1 MELDKYRQA
10 MSFLTNPKYIN
21 RDTVLVPFE
30 GLSKEPGYSSITSR
44 EGLKE
49 GTDPKKTKMILDMLR
64 RGADVDTISTITGAT
79 VEEINNIAKT
89 AKPISTEKP
98 VNPEEG
104 ISKNKT
110 YSEIDILS
118 NIEAKF
124 PGGNT
129 RDDIVYNPMPNPV
142 PRMDEYMPEFEGL
155 EDPRYRQ
162 SELADGGIVEREG
175 FANGKKL
182 KPYGMTSYEM
192 DQARIDNL
200 NFEIE
205 KRNKLGVKTIA
216 PQLEKSTGYERSN
229 INKLIQKGRVTRPL
243 SKEELVTQYIN
254 KAIAEN
260 KTIGEMTKKAIGD
273 YISAD
278 LPKGSKGRLENHT
291 TAKII
296 KKQFPELFKTL
307 YTKNSGALDQLA
319 RNTDLLDIPINDFI
333 KDPTKIRR
341 ERSGSTIRK
350 GQNTARLRILQGK
363 LKLGP
368 RDFAVSEAQDDFI
381 VNINNAIKKDNNL
394 VLKNPKLM
402 ELVSTTFDNTPGS
415 PTYGQIIS
423 KARNEEKIKADIKK
437 GFFSNEHLTPK
448 ALEKMN
454 TEFPTNKLLIP
465 RSTNS
470 NLIKSSQNYLKNNR
484 NDKNAIQALEGLTN
498 KFNININ
505 TESGKI
511 GPKQGATVEGN
522 KLLSYENQLKTM
534 GFNSPDVNFNIVKD
548 ITKEELQKTKSSMKE
563 QVNRFKELLNPQEQN
578 LVEKFGKQLNS
589 GVPIDEIIN
598 SLPVREAQIVK
609 NMGSKIASLSKLGL
623 KGLQELTIGTG
634 LPGIALTLGLQI
646 PLTVYE
652 ASQGKSGSEMLNSA
666 TFGLLGKSENDI
678 LIEMGGEDA
687 VKGLELEEK
696 LNKLN
701 DLKEQFKTADEEIRF
716 TSPDDIATFNED
728 KIKEQILKRKN
739 NIIKEYSDIANSIQ
753 ENDLQYQKK
762 LDEIRAAKLDR
773 EQARL
778 DIGQM
783 EAYNKPI
790 DEIGISES
798 GVFEEEINKANAEQ
812 NAKEKTKPVNKKP
825 YPNVMQGT
833 VGEPVDNI
841 IDRNFAYAVGGRVG
855 FKKGSKDKDSPVIP
869 ISPLTDLPQNESRR
883 DFLKGIGAVGLG
895 AVALGSGLLKLGKSL
910 KTKEALSLLGKEAV
924 GQPEWFAPLVDKII
938 LKGIRLEKDGKKLDS
953 YVLQE
958 GDKTLTL
965 NKKPYGTIEVDVQG
979 GGAYDDTFTLRY
991 NNSIGKN
998 MYGEPT
1004 EFKDFKIIESRPKY
1018 QVSGMDESGF
1028 DYNLEPMEE
1037 YFSGKNLLKL
1047 EKNATGILSD
1057 VEGLEKI
1064 ATGKIKDP
1072 KLAKTREQVRKKL
1085 IKIPEK
1091 DRIIENYDY
1100 EYDIDIPHEYND

>member
-1 MELDKYRQA
+1 MIVYGDPETWGMTVDQFLDSRRLERE
-10 MSFLTNPKYIN
+10 SFADGTNPKI
-21 RDTVLVPFE
+21 
-30 GLSKEPGYSSITSR
+30 
-44 EGLKE
+44 
-49 GTDPKKTKMILDMLR
+49 KMILDMLR
-64 RGADVDTISTITGAT
+64 RGMDVDTISTITGAT
-79 VEEINNIAKT
+79 IEEINAVAKK

-98 VNPEEG
+98 VGPEEG

-341 ERSGSTIRK
+341 ERSESTIRK

-368 RDFAVSEAQDDFI
+368 RDFAVSEAQDDFV

-423 KARNEEKIKADIKK
+423 KVRDEEKIKADIKK

-448 ALEKMN
+448 VLEKMN

-470 NLIKSSQNYLKNNR
+470 NLIKLSQSYLKNNR

-883 DFLKGIGAVGLG
+883 DFLKGIGAAGLG

-965 NKKPYGTIEVDVQG
+965 NKNPYGTIEVDVQG

-1004 EFKDFKIIESRPKY
+1004 EFTDFKIIESRPKY

-1028 DYNLEPMEE
+1028 DYDLEPMEE
-1037 YFSGKNLLKL
+1037 YFSGKDLLKL

-1072 KLAKTREQVRKKL
+1072 KLAKTRAQVRDKLSKK
-1085 IKIPEK
+1085 PAE

>member
-1 MELDKYRQA
+1 MIVYGDPETWGMKVDQFLDSRRLERE
-10 MSFLTNPKYIN
+10 SFADGTNPKI
-21 RDTVLVPFE
+21 
-30 GLSKEPGYSSITSR
+30 
-44 EGLKE
+44 
-49 GTDPKKTKMILDMLR
+49 KMILDMLR
-64 RGADVDTISTITGAT
+64 RGMDVDTISTITGAT
-79 VEEINNIAKT
+79 IEEINSVAKK

-98 VNPEEG
+98 VGPEEG

-155 EDPRYRQ
+155 EDPRNRQ
-162 SELADGGIVEREG
+162 LELADGGIVEREG

-341 ERSGSTIRK
+341 ERSESTIRK

-368 RDFAVSEAQDDFI
+368 RDFAVSEAQDDFV

-423 KARNEEKIKADIKK
+423 KVRDEEKIKADIKK

-448 ALEKMN
+448 VLEKMN

-470 NLIKSSQNYLKNNR
+470 NLIKLSQSYLKNNP

-511 GPKQGATVEGN
+511 GPKQGATIEGN

-701 DLKEQFKTADEEIRF
+701 DLKEQFKTVDEEIRF

-883 DFLKGIGAVGLG
+883 DFLKGIGAAGLG

-910 KTKEALSLLGKEAV
+910 KTKEALSLLKKEAV

-965 NKKPYGTIEVDVQG
+965 NKNPYGTIEVDVQG

-1004 EFKDFKIIESRPKY
+1004 EFTDFKIIESRPKY

-1028 DYNLEPMEE
+1028 DYDLEPMEE
-1037 YFSGKNLLKL
+1037 YFSGKDLLKL
-1047 EKNATGILSD
+1047 QKNATGILSD

-1072 KLAKTREQVRKKL
+1072 KLAKTRAQVRDKLSKK
-1085 IKIPEK
+1085 PAD

-1100 EYDIDIPHEYND
+1100 QYDIDIPHEYND

>member
-1 MELDKYRQA
+1 MIVYGDPETWGMTVDQFLDFRRLERE
-10 MSFLTNPKYIN
+10 SFADGTNPKI
-21 RDTVLVPFE
+21 
-30 GLSKEPGYSSITSR
+30 
-44 EGLKE
+44 
-49 GTDPKKTKMILDMLR
+49 KMILDMLR
-64 RGADVDTISTITGAT
+64 RGMDVDTISTITGAT
-79 VEEINNIAKT
+79 IEEINAVAKK

-98 VNPEEG
+98 VGPEEG

-341 ERSGSTIRK
+341 ERSESTIRK

-368 RDFAVSEAQDDFI
+368 RDFAVSEAQDDFV

-423 KARNEEKIKADIKK
+423 KVRDKEKIKADIKK

-448 ALEKMN
+448 VLEKMN

-470 NLIKSSQNYLKNNR
+470 NLIKLSQSYLKNNQ

-548 ITKEELQKTKSSMKE
+548 INKEELQKTKSSMKE

-716 TSPDDIATFNED
+716 TFPDDIATFNED

-753 ENDLQYQKK
+753 ENDSQYQKK

-825 YPNVMQGT
+825 YPSVMQGT

-883 DFLKGIGAVGLG
+883 DFLKGLGAVGLG
-895 AVALGSGLLKLGKSL
+895 AVALGTGAFKLAKSL

-965 NKKPYGTIEVDVQG
+965 NKNPYGTIEVDVQG

-1004 EFKDFKIIESRPKY
+1004 EFRDFKIIESRPKY

-1028 DYNLEPMEE
+1028 DYDLEPMEE
-1037 YFSGKNLLKL
+1037 YFSGKDLLKL
-1047 EKNATGILSD
+1047 QKNATGILSD

-1072 KLAKTREQVRKKL
+1072 KLAKTRAQVRDKLSKK
-1085 IKIPEK
+1085 PAD

-1100 EYDIDIPHEYND
+1100 EYDIEIPHEYND

>member
-1 MELDKYRQA
+1 
-10 MSFLTNPKYIN
+10 
-21 RDTVLVPFE
+21 
-30 GLSKEPGYSSITSR
+30 
-44 EGLKE
+44 
-49 GTDPKKTKMILDMLR
+49 
-64 RGADVDTISTITGAT
+64 
-79 VEEINNIAKT
+79 
-89 AKPISTEKP
+89 
-98 VNPEEG
+98 
-104 ISKNKT
+104 
-110 YSEIDILS
+110 
-118 NIEAKF
+118 
-124 PGGNT
+124 
-129 RDDIVYNPMPNPV
+129 
-142 PRMDEYMPEFEGL
+142 
-155 EDPRYRQ
+155 
-162 SELADGGIVEREG
+162 
-175 FANGKKL
+175 
-182 KPYGMTSYEM
+182 
-192 DQARIDNL
+192 
-200 NFEIE
+200 
-205 KRNKLGVKTIA
+205 
-216 PQLEKSTGYERSN
+216 
-229 INKLIQKGRVTRPL
+229 
-243 SKEELVTQYIN
+243 
-254 KAIAEN
+254 
-260 KTIGEMTKKAIGD
+260 
-273 YISAD
+273 
-278 LPKGSKGRLENHT
+278 
-291 TAKII
+291 
-296 KKQFPELFKTL
+296 
-307 YTKNSGALDQLA
+307 LDQLA

-895 AVALGSGLLKLGKSL
+895 AVALGTGAFKLAKSL

>member
-1 MELDKYRQA
+1 MIVYGDPETWGMTVDQFLDFRRLERE
-10 MSFLTNPKYIN
+10 SFANGTNPKI
-21 RDTVLVPFE
+21 
-30 GLSKEPGYSSITSR
+30 
-44 EGLKE
+44 
-49 GTDPKKTKMILDMLR
+49 KMILDMLR
-64 RGADVDTISTITGAT
+64 RGMDVDTISTITGAT
-79 VEEINNIAKT
+79 IEEINSVAKK

-98 VNPEEG
+98 VGPEEG

-895 AVALGSGLLKLGKSL
+895 AVALGSGLLNLGKSL

-965 NKKPYGTIEVDVQG
+965 NKNPYGTIEVDVQG

-1004 EFKDFKIIESRPKY
+1004 EFTDFKIIESRPKY

-1028 DYNLEPMEE
+1028 DYDLEPMEE

-1072 KLAKTREQVRKKL
+1072 KLAKTRAQVREKL
-1085 IKIPEK
+1085 IKKPAK

-1100 EYDIDIPHEYND
+1100 EYDIEIPHEYND

>member
-1 MELDKYRQA
+1 MIVYGDPETWGMKVDQFLDSRRLERE
-10 MSFLTNPKYIN
+10 SFADGTNPKI
-21 RDTVLVPFE
+21 
-30 GLSKEPGYSSITSR
+30 
-44 EGLKE
+44 
-49 GTDPKKTKMILDMLR
+49 KMILDMLR
-64 RGADVDTISTITGAT
+64 RGMDVDTISTITGAT
-79 VEEINNIAKT
+79 IEEINSVAKK

-98 VNPEEG
+98 VGPEEG

-296 KKQFPELFKTL
+296 KKQFPGLFKTL

-883 DFLKGIGAVGLG
+883 DFLKGIGAAGLG

-910 KTKEALSLLGKEAV
+910 KTKEALSLLKKEAV

-965 NKKPYGTIEVDVQG
+965 NKNPYGTIEVDVQG

-1004 EFKDFKIIESRPKY
+1004 EFTDFKIIESRPKY

-1028 DYNLEPMEE
+1028 DYDLEPMEE
-1037 YFSGKNLLKL
+1037 YFSGKDLLKL
-1047 EKNATGILSD
+1047 QKNATGILSD

-1072 KLAKTREQVRKKL
+1072 KLAKTRAQVRDKLSKK
-1085 IKIPEK
+1085 PAE

-1100 EYDIDIPHEYND
+1100 EYDIEIPHEYND

>member
-1 MELDKYRQA
+1 MIVYGDPETWGMTVDQFLDFRRLERE
-10 MSFLTNPKYIN
+10 SFADGTNPKI
-21 RDTVLVPFE
+21 
-30 GLSKEPGYSSITSR
+30 
-44 EGLKE
+44 
-49 GTDPKKTKMILDMLR
+49 KMILDMLR
-64 RGADVDTISTITGAT
+64 RGMDVDTISTITGAT
-79 VEEINNIAKT
+79 IEEINAVAKK

-98 VNPEEG
+98 VGPEEG

-341 ERSGSTIRK
+341 ERSESTIRK

-368 RDFAVSEAQDDFI
+368 RDFAVSEAQDDFV

-423 KARNEEKIKADIKK
+423 KVRDKEKIKADIKK

-448 ALEKMN
+448 VLEKMN

-470 NLIKSSQNYLKNNR
+470 NLIKLSQSYLKNNQ

-548 ITKEELQKTKSSMKE
+548 INKEELQKTKSSMKE

-716 TSPDDIATFNED
+716 TFPDDIATFNED

-753 ENDLQYQKK
+753 ENDSQYQKK

-883 DFLKGIGAVGLG
+883 DFLKGLGAVGLG
-895 AVALGSGLLKLGKSL
+895 AVALGTGAFKLAKSL

-965 NKKPYGTIEVDVQG
+965 NKNPYGTIEVDVQG

-1004 EFKDFKIIESRPKY
+1004 EFRDFKIIESRPKY

-1028 DYNLEPMEE
+1028 DYDLEPMEE
-1037 YFSGKNLLKL
+1037 YFSGKDLLKL
-1047 EKNATGILSD
+1047 QKNATGILSD

-1072 KLAKTREQVRKKL
+1072 KLAKTRAQVRDKLSKK
-1085 IKIPEK
+1085 PAD

-1100 EYDIDIPHEYND
+1100 EYDIEIPHEYND

>member
-1 MELDKYRQA
+1 MIVYGDPETWGMKVDQFLDSRRLERE
-10 MSFLTNPKYIN
+10 SFADGTNPKI
-21 RDTVLVPFE
+21 
-30 GLSKEPGYSSITSR
+30 
-44 EGLKE
+44 
-49 GTDPKKTKMILDMLR
+49 KMILDMLR
-64 RGADVDTISTITGAT
+64 RGMDVDTISTITGAT
-79 VEEINNIAKT
+79 IEEINAVAKK

-98 VNPEEG
+98 VGPEEG

-142 PRMDEYMPEFEGL
+142 PRMDEYMPEFQGL

-216 PQLEKSTGYERSN
+216 PQLEKSTGYERAN

-341 ERSGSTIRK
+341 ERSESTIRK

-368 RDFAVSEAQDDFI
+368 RDFAVSEAQDDFV

-423 KARNEEKIKADIKK
+423 KVRDEEKIKADIKK

-883 DFLKGIGAVGLG
+883 DFLKGIGAAGLG

-910 KTKEALSLLGKEAV
+910 KTKEALSLLKKEAV

-965 NKKPYGTIEVDVQG
+965 NKNPYGTIEVDVQG

-1004 EFKDFKIIESRPKY
+1004 EFTDFKIIESRPKY

-1028 DYNLEPMEE
+1028 DYDLEPMEE
-1037 YFSGKNLLKL
+1037 YFSGKDLLKL
-1047 EKNATGILSD
+1047 QKNATGILSD

-1072 KLAKTREQVRKKL
+1072 KLAKTRAQVRDKLSKK
-1085 IKIPEK
+1085 PAD

>member
-1 MELDKYRQA
+1 MIVYGDPETWGMKVDQFLDSRRLERE
-10 MSFLTNPKYIN
+10 SFADGTNPKI
-21 RDTVLVPFE
+21 
-30 GLSKEPGYSSITSR
+30 
-44 EGLKE
+44 
-49 GTDPKKTKMILDMLR
+49 KMILDMLR
-64 RGADVDTISTITGAT
+64 RGMDVDTISTITGAT
-79 VEEINNIAKT
+79 IEEINSVAKK

-98 VNPEEG
+98 VGPEEG

-243 SKEELVTQYIN
+243 SKEKLVTQYIN

-296 KKQFPELFKTL
+296 KKQFPGLFKTL

-883 DFLKGIGAVGLG
+883 DFLKGIGAAGLG

-910 KTKEALSLLGKEAV
+910 KTKEALSLLKKEAV

-965 NKKPYGTIEVDVQG
+965 NKNPYGTIEVDVQG

-1004 EFKDFKIIESRPKY
+1004 EFTDFKIIESRPKY

-1028 DYNLEPMEE
+1028 DYDLEPMEE
-1037 YFSGKNLLKL
+1037 YFSGKDLLKL
-1047 EKNATGILSD
+1047 QKNATGILSD

-1072 KLAKTREQVRKKL
+1072 KLAKTRAQVRDKLSKK
-1085 IKIPEK
+1085 PAE

-1100 EYDIDIPHEYND
+1100 EYDIEIPHEYND

>member
-1 MELDKYRQA
+1 MIVYGDPETWGMKVDQFLDSRRLERE
-10 MSFLTNPKYIN
+10 SFADGTNPKI
-21 RDTVLVPFE
+21 
-30 GLSKEPGYSSITSR
+30 
-44 EGLKE
+44 
-49 GTDPKKTKMILDMLR
+49 KMILDMLR
-64 RGADVDTISTITGAT
+64 RGMDVDTISTITGAT
-79 VEEINNIAKT
+79 IEEINSVAKK

-98 VNPEEG
+98 VGPEEG

-243 SKEELVTQYIN
+243 SKEKLVTQYIN

-296 KKQFPELFKTL
+296 KKQFPGLFKTL

-883 DFLKGIGAVGLG
+883 DFLKGIGAAGLG

-910 KTKEALSLLGKEAV
+910 KTKEALSLLKKEAV

-965 NKKPYGTIEVDVQG
+965 NKNPYGTIEVDVQG

-1004 EFKDFKIIESRPKY
+1004 EFTDFKIIESRPKY

-1028 DYNLEPMEE
+1028 DYDLEPMEE
-1037 YFSGKNLLKL
+1037 YFSGKDLLKL
-1047 EKNATGILSD
+1047 QKKCYWNFKRCRRFRKNSNW
-1057 VEGLEKI
+1057 K
-1064 ATGKIKDP
+1064 
-1072 KLAKTREQVRKKL
+1072 
-1085 IKIPEK
+1085 
-1091 DRIIENYDY
+1091 N
-1100 EYDIDIPHEYND
+1100 

>member
-1 MELDKYRQA
+1 MIVYGDPETWGMKVDQFLDSRRLERE
-10 MSFLTNPKYIN
+10 SFADGTNPKI
-21 RDTVLVPFE
+21 
-30 GLSKEPGYSSITSR
+30 
-44 EGLKE
+44 
-49 GTDPKKTKMILDMLR
+49 KMILDMLR
-64 RGADVDTISTITGAT
+64 RGMDVDTISTITGAT
-79 VEEINNIAKT
+79 IEEINAVAKK

-98 VNPEEG
+98 VSPEEG

-155 EDPRYRQ
+155 EDPRNRQ
-162 SELADGGIVEREG
+162 LELADGGIVEREG

-341 ERSGSTIRK
+341 ERSESTIRK

-368 RDFAVSEAQDDFI
+368 RDFAVSEAQDDFV

-423 KARNEEKIKADIKK
+423 KVRDEEKIKADIKK

-448 ALEKMN
+448 VLEKMN

-470 NLIKSSQNYLKNNR
+470 NLIKLSQSYLKNNP

-511 GPKQGATVEGN
+511 GPKQGATIEGN

-701 DLKEQFKTADEEIRF
+701 DLKEQFKTVDEEIRF

-883 DFLKGIGAVGLG
+883 DFLKGIGAAGLG

-910 KTKEALSLLGKEAV
+910 KTKEALSLLKKEAV

-965 NKKPYGTIEVDVQG
+965 NKNPYGTIEVDVQG

-1004 EFKDFKIIESRPKY
+1004 EFTDFKIIESRPKY

-1028 DYNLEPMEE
+1028 DYDLEPMEE
-1037 YFSGKNLLKL
+1037 YFSGKDLLKL
-1047 EKNATGILSD
+1047 QKNATGILSD

-1072 KLAKTREQVRKKL
+1072 KLAKTRAQVRDKLSKK
-1085 IKIPEK
+1085 PAD

-1100 EYDIDIPHEYND
+1100 QYDIDIPHEYND

>member
-1 MELDKYRQA
+1 MIVYGDPETWGMTVDQFLDFRRLERE
-10 MSFLTNPKYIN
+10 SFANGTNPKI
-21 RDTVLVPFE
+21 
-30 GLSKEPGYSSITSR
+30 
-44 EGLKE
+44 
-49 GTDPKKTKMILDMLR
+49 KMILDMLR
-64 RGADVDTISTITGAT
+64 RGMDVDTISTITGAT
-79 VEEINNIAKT
+79 IEEINSVAKK

-98 VNPEEG
+98 VGPEEG

>member
-1 MELDKYRQA
+1 MIVYGDPETWGMTVDQFLDSRRLERE
-10 MSFLTNPKYIN
+10 SFADGTNPKI
-21 RDTVLVPFE
+21 
-30 GLSKEPGYSSITSR
+30 
-44 EGLKE
+44 
-49 GTDPKKTKMILDMLR
+49 KMILDMLR
-64 RGADVDTISTITGAT
+64 RGMDVDTISTITGAT
-79 VEEINNIAKT
+79 IEEINSVAKK

-98 VNPEEG
+98 VGPEEG

-895 AVALGSGLLKLGKSL
+895 AVALGTGAFKLAKSL

>member
-1 MELDKYRQA
+1 MIVYGDPETWGMTVDQFLDFRRLERE
-10 MSFLTNPKYIN
+10 SFANGTNPKI
-21 RDTVLVPFE
+21 
-30 GLSKEPGYSSITSR
+30 
-44 EGLKE
+44 
-49 GTDPKKTKMILDMLR
+49 KMILDMLR
-64 RGADVDTISTITGAT
+64 RGMDVDTISTITGAT
-79 VEEINNIAKT
+79 IEEINSVAKK

-98 VNPEEG
+98 VGPEEG

-155 EDPRYRQ
+155 EDPRNRQ
-162 SELADGGIVEREG
+162 LELAGGGIVEREG

-341 ERSGSTIRK
+341 ERSESTIRK

-368 RDFAVSEAQDDFI
+368 RDFAVSEAQDYFV

-423 KARNEEKIKADIKK
+423 KVRDEEKIKADIKK

-448 ALEKMN
+448 VLEKMN

-470 NLIKSSQNYLKNNR
+470 NLIKLSQSYLKNNPK
-484 NDKNAIQALEGLTN
+484 DENAIQALEGLTN

-548 ITKEELQKTKSSMKE
+548 ITKEELQKTKNSMKE

-701 DLKEQFKTADEEIRF
+701 DLKEQFKTVDEEIRF

-883 DFLKGIGAVGLG
+883 DFLKGLGAVGLG
-895 AVALGSGLLKLGKSL
+895 AVALGSGLLKLRKSL

-965 NKKPYGTIEVDVQG
+965 NKNPYGTIEVDVQG

-1004 EFKDFKIIESRPKY
+1004 EFRDFKIIESRPKY

-1047 EKNATGILSD
+1047 EKNSTGILSD

-1100 EYDIDIPHEYND
+1100 EYDIEIPHEYND

>member
-1 MELDKYRQA
+1 MIVYGDPETWGMKVDQFLDSRRLERE
-10 MSFLTNPKYIN
+10 SFADGTNPKI
-21 RDTVLVPFE
+21 
-30 GLSKEPGYSSITSR
+30 
-44 EGLKE
+44 
-49 GTDPKKTKMILDMLR
+49 KMILDMLR
-64 RGADVDTISTITGAT
+64 RGMDVDTISTITGAT
-79 VEEINNIAKT
+79 IEEINAVAKK

-98 VNPEEG
+98 VSPEEG

-155 EDPRYRQ
+155 EDPRNRQ
-162 SELADGGIVEREG
+162 LELADGGIVEREG

>member
-1 MELDKYRQA
+1 MIVYGDPETWGMKVDQFLDSRRLERE
-10 MSFLTNPKYIN
+10 SFADGTNPKI
-21 RDTVLVPFE
+21 
-30 GLSKEPGYSSITSR
+30 
-44 EGLKE
+44 
-49 GTDPKKTKMILDMLR
+49 KMILDMLR
-64 RGADVDTISTITGAT
+64 RGMDVDTISTITGAT
-79 VEEINNIAKT
+79 IEEINAVAKK

-98 VNPEEG
+98 VSPEEG

-155 EDPRYRQ
+155 EDPRNRQ
-162 SELADGGIVEREG
+162 LELADGGIVEREG

-296 KKQFPELFKTL
+296 KKQFPGLFKTL

-883 DFLKGIGAVGLG
+883 DFLKGIGAAGLG

-910 KTKEALSLLGKEAV
+910 KTKEALSLLKKEAV

-965 NKKPYGTIEVDVQG
+965 NKNPYGTIEVDVQG

-1004 EFKDFKIIESRPKY
+1004 EFTDFKIIESRPKY

-1028 DYNLEPMEE
+1028 DYDLEPMEE
-1037 YFSGKNLLKL
+1037 YFSGKDLLKL
-1047 EKNATGILSD
+1047 QKNATGILSD

-1072 KLAKTREQVRKKL
+1072 KLAKTRAQVRDKLSKK
-1085 IKIPEK
+1085 PAE

-1100 EYDIDIPHEYND
+1100 EYDIEIPHEYND

>member
-79 VEEINNIAKT
+79 VEEINNIAMK

-701 DLKEQFKTADEEIRF
+701 DLKEQFKTVDEEIRF

-753 ENDLQYQKK
+753 ENDSQYQKK

-895 AVALGSGLLKLGKSL
+895 AVALGSGLLKLGKSVVAPS
-910 KTKEALSLLGKEAV
+910 KITSMVQNTTAPSWMEALVTKIIKEGTDIPIPKQPGSAAEKISIKELEFKNPETGQMEKVQLKIDETNDTVTVDYFGNNTVANQGVSLQL
-924 GQPEWFAPLVDKII
+924 APQEKIVDKGNYLTSERVKDKYYFRALEAEPRVNNWDGDIEFDSENYVHKII
-938 LKGIRLEKDGKKLDS
+938 DLRSDISGLKSYVTGGKGI
-953 YVLQE
+953 
-958 GDKTLTL
+958 DKTVAKQ
-965 NKKPYGTIEVDVQG
+965 KKMVTEDIEKNPLD
-979 GGAYDDTFTLRY
+979 YIDDTY
-991 NNSIGKN
+991 
-998 MYGEPT
+998 
-1004 EFKDFKIIESRPKY
+1004 
-1018 QVSGMDESGF
+1018 
-1028 DYNLEPMEE
+1028 
-1037 YFSGKNLLKL
+1037 
-1047 EKNATGILSD
+1047 
-1057 VEGLEKI
+1057 
-1064 ATGKIKDP
+1064 DP
-1072 KLAKTREQVRKKL
+1072 DGYLQ
-1085 IKIPEK
+1085 
-1091 DRIIENYDY
+1091 
-1100 EYDIDIPHEYND
+1100 

>member
-1 MELDKYRQA
+1 
-10 MSFLTNPKYIN
+10 
-21 RDTVLVPFE
+21 
-30 GLSKEPGYSSITSR
+30 
-44 EGLKE
+44 
-49 GTDPKKTKMILDMLR
+49 
-64 RGADVDTISTITGAT
+64 
-79 VEEINNIAKT
+79 
-89 AKPISTEKP
+89 
-98 VNPEEG
+98 
-104 ISKNKT
+104 
-110 YSEIDILS
+110 
-118 NIEAKF
+118 
-124 PGGNT
+124 
-129 RDDIVYNPMPNPV
+129 
-142 PRMDEYMPEFEGL
+142 
-155 EDPRYRQ
+155 
-162 SELADGGIVEREG
+162 VEREG

-341 ERSGSTIRK
+341 ERSESTIRK

-368 RDFAVSEAQDDFI
+368 RDFAVSEAQDDFV

-423 KARNEEKIKADIKK
+423 KVRDEEKIKADIKK

-448 ALEKMN
+448 VLEKMN

-470 NLIKSSQNYLKNNR
+470 NLIKLSQSYLKNNQ

-883 DFLKGIGAVGLG
+883 DFLKGIGAAGLG

-910 KTKEALSLLGKEAV
+910 KTKEALSLLKKEAV

-965 NKKPYGTIEVDVQG
+965 NKNPYGTIEVDVQG

-1004 EFKDFKIIESRPKY
+1004 EFTDFKIIESRPKY

-1028 DYNLEPMEE
+1028 DYDLEPMEE
-1037 YFSGKNLLKL
+1037 YFSGKDLLKL

-1072 KLAKTREQVRKKL
+1072 KLAKTRAQVRDKLSKK
-1085 IKIPEK
+1085 PAD

>member
-1 MELDKYRQA
+1 MIVYGDPETWGMKVDQFLDSRRLERE
-10 MSFLTNPKYIN
+10 SFADGTNPKI
-21 RDTVLVPFE
+21 
-30 GLSKEPGYSSITSR
+30 
-44 EGLKE
+44 
-49 GTDPKKTKMILDMLR
+49 KMILDMLR
-64 RGADVDTISTITGAT
+64 RGMDVDTISTITGAT
-79 VEEINNIAKT
+79 IEEINAVAKK

-98 VNPEEG
+98 VSPEEG

-155 EDPRYRQ
+155 EDPRNRQ
-162 SELADGGIVEREG
+162 LELADGGIVEREG

-341 ERSGSTIRK
+341 ERSESTIRK

-368 RDFAVSEAQDDFI
+368 RDFAVSEAQDDFV

-423 KARNEEKIKADIKK
+423 KVRDEEKIKADIKK

-448 ALEKMN
+448 VLEKMN

-470 NLIKSSQNYLKNNR
+470 NLIKLSQSYLKNNP

-511 GPKQGATVEGN
+511 GPKQGATIEGN

-701 DLKEQFKTADEEIRF
+701 DLKEQFKTVDEEIRF

-883 DFLKGIGAVGLG
+883 DFLKGIGAAGLG

-910 KTKEALSLLGKEAV
+910 KTKEALSLLKKEAV

-965 NKKPYGTIEVDVQG
+965 NKNPYGTIEVDVQG

-1004 EFKDFKIIESRPKY
+1004 EFTDFKIIESRPKY

-1028 DYNLEPMEE
+1028 DYDLEPMEE
-1037 YFSGKNLLKL
+1037 YFSGKDLLKL
-1047 EKNATGILSD
+1047 QKNATGILSD

-1072 KLAKTREQVRKKL
+1072 KLAKTREQVRNKL
-1085 IKIPEK
+1085 IKIPEN

-1100 EYDIDIPHEYND
+1100 QYDIDIPHEYND

>member
-1 MELDKYRQA
+1 
-10 MSFLTNPKYIN
+10 
-21 RDTVLVPFE
+21 
-30 GLSKEPGYSSITSR
+30 
-44 EGLKE
+44 
-49 GTDPKKTKMILDMLR
+49 
-64 RGADVDTISTITGAT
+64 
-79 VEEINNIAKT
+79 
-89 AKPISTEKP
+89 
-98 VNPEEG
+98 
-104 ISKNKT
+104 
-110 YSEIDILS
+110 
-118 NIEAKF
+118 
-124 PGGNT
+124 
-129 RDDIVYNPMPNPV
+129 
-142 PRMDEYMPEFEGL
+142 
-155 EDPRYRQ
+155 
-162 SELADGGIVEREG
+162 
-175 FANGKKL
+175 
-182 KPYGMTSYEM
+182 
-192 DQARIDNL
+192 
-200 NFEIE
+200 
-205 KRNKLGVKTIA
+205 
-216 PQLEKSTGYERSN
+216 
-229 INKLIQKGRVTRPL
+229 
-243 SKEELVTQYIN
+243 
-254 KAIAEN
+254 
-260 KTIGEMTKKAIGD
+260 
-273 YISAD
+273 
-278 LPKGSKGRLENHT
+278 
-291 TAKII
+291 
-296 KKQFPELFKTL
+296 
-307 YTKNSGALDQLA
+307 LDQLA

-883 DFLKGIGAVGLG
+883 DFLKGIGAAGLG

-910 KTKEALSLLGKEAV
+910 KTKEALSLLKKEAV

-965 NKKPYGTIEVDVQG
+965 NKNPYGTIEVDVQG

-1004 EFKDFKIIESRPKY
+1004 EFTDFKIIESRPKY

-1028 DYNLEPMEE
+1028 DYDLEPMEE

-1072 KLAKTREQVRKKL
+1072 KLAKTRAQVRDKLSKK
-1085 IKIPEK
+1085 PAD

-1100 EYDIDIPHEYND
+1100 EYDIEIPHEYND

>member
-1 MELDKYRQA
+1 MIVYGDPETWGMTVDQFLDFRRLERE
-10 MSFLTNPKYIN
+10 SFANGTNPKI
-21 RDTVLVPFE
+21 
-30 GLSKEPGYSSITSR
+30 
-44 EGLKE
+44 
-49 GTDPKKTKMILDMLR
+49 KMILDMLR
-64 RGADVDTISTITGAT
+64 RGMDVDTISTITGAT
-79 VEEINNIAKT
+79 IEEINSVAKK

-98 VNPEEG
+98 VGPEEG

-341 ERSGSTIRK
+341 ERSESTIRK

-368 RDFAVSEAQDDFI
+368 RDFAVSEAQDYFV

-423 KARNEEKIKADIKK
+423 KVRDEEKIKADIKK

-448 ALEKMN
+448 VLEKMN

-470 NLIKSSQNYLKNNR
+470 NLIKLSQSYLKNNPK
-484 NDKNAIQALEGLTN
+484 DENAIQALEGLTN

-548 ITKEELQKTKSSMKE
+548 ITKEELQKTKNSMKE

-701 DLKEQFKTADEEIRF
+701 DLKEQFKTVDEEIRF

-883 DFLKGIGAVGLG
+883 DFLKGLGAVGLG
-895 AVALGSGLLKLGKSL
+895 AVALGSGLLKLRKSL

-965 NKKPYGTIEVDVQG
+965 NKNPYGTIEVDVQG

-1004 EFKDFKIIESRPKY
+1004 EFRDFKIIESRPKY

-1047 EKNATGILSD
+1047 EKNSTGILSD

-1100 EYDIDIPHEYND
+1100 EYDIEIPHEYND

>member
-30 GLSKEPGYSSITSR
+30 GLSKEPEYSSITSR

-79 VEEINNIAKT
+79 VEEINNIAMK

-229 INKLIQKGRVTRPL
+229 INKLIQKGRVTKPL

-869 ISPLTDLPQNESRR
+869 ISPLTDLPQNESKR

>member
-1 MELDKYRQA
+1 MIVYGDPETWGMTVDQFLDSRRLERE
-10 MSFLTNPKYIN
+10 SFADGTNPKI
-21 RDTVLVPFE
+21 
-30 GLSKEPGYSSITSR
+30 
-44 EGLKE
+44 
-49 GTDPKKTKMILDMLR
+49 KMILDMLR
-64 RGADVDTISTITGAT
+64 RGMDVDTISTITGAT
-79 VEEINNIAKT
+79 IEEINAVAKK

-98 VNPEEG
+98 VSPEEG

-162 SELADGGIVEREG
+162 LELADGGIVEREG

-563 QVNRFKELLNPQEQN
+563 QVNRFKELLNSQEQN

-701 DLKEQFKTADEEIRF
+701 DLKEQFKTVDEEIRF

-883 DFLKGIGAVGLG
+883 DFLKGLGAVGLG
-895 AVALGSGLLKLGKSL
+895 AVALGTGAFKLAKSL
-910 KTKEALSLLGKEAV
+910 KTKEALSLLKKEAV

-965 NKKPYGTIEVDVQG
+965 NKNPYGTIEVDVQG

-1004 EFKDFKIIESRPKY
+1004 EFTDFKIIESRPKY

-1028 DYNLEPMEE
+1028 DYDLEPMEE

-1072 KLAKTREQVRKKL
+1072 KLAKTRAQVRDKLSKK
-1085 IKIPEK
+1085 PAD

-1100 EYDIDIPHEYND
+1100 EYDIEIPHEYND

>member
-1 MELDKYRQA
+1 MIVYGDPETWGMKVDQFLDSRRLERE
-10 MSFLTNPKYIN
+10 SFADGTNPKI
-21 RDTVLVPFE
+21 
-30 GLSKEPGYSSITSR
+30 
-44 EGLKE
+44 
-49 GTDPKKTKMILDMLR
+49 KMILDMLR
-64 RGADVDTISTITGAT
+64 RGMDVDTISTITGAT
-79 VEEINNIAKT
+79 IEEINSVAKK

-98 VNPEEG
+98 VGPEEG

-341 ERSGSTIRK
+341 ERSESTIRK

-368 RDFAVSEAQDDFI
+368 RDFAVSEAQDDFV

-423 KARNEEKIKADIKK
+423 KVRDEEKIKADIKK

-448 ALEKMN
+448 VLEKMN

-470 NLIKSSQNYLKNNR
+470 NLIKLSQSYLKNNQ

-965 NKKPYGTIEVDVQG
+965 NKNPYGTIEVDVQG

-1028 DYNLEPMEE
+1028 DYDLEPMEE

-1072 KLAKTREQVRKKL
+1072 KLAKTRAQVRDKL
-1085 IKIPEK
+1085 IKKPAE

>member
-1 MELDKYRQA
+1 MIVYGDPETWGMTVDQFLDSRRLERE
-10 MSFLTNPKYIN
+10 SFADGTNPKI
-21 RDTVLVPFE
+21 
-30 GLSKEPGYSSITSR
+30 
-44 EGLKE
+44 
-49 GTDPKKTKMILDMLR
+49 KMILDMLR
-64 RGADVDTISTITGAT
+64 RGMDVDTISTITGAT
-79 VEEINNIAKT
+79 IEEINAVAKK

-98 VNPEEG
+98 VGPEEG

-341 ERSGSTIRK
+341 ERSESTIRK

-368 RDFAVSEAQDDFI
+368 RDFAVSEAQDDFV
-381 VNINNAIKKDNNL
+381 VNINNAIKKNNNL

-423 KARNEEKIKADIKK
+423 KVRDEEKIKADIKK

-448 ALEKMN
+448 VLEKMN

-470 NLIKSSQNYLKNNR
+470 NLIKLSQSYLKNNQ

-534 GFNSPDVNFNIVKD
+534 GFNSPDINFNIVKD

-895 AVALGSGLLKLGKSL
+895 AVALGTGAFKLAKSL

>member
-89 AKPISTEKP
+89 AKPISTEEP

-634 LPGIALTLGLQI
+634 LAGIALTLGLQI

>member
-1 MELDKYRQA
+1 MIVYGDPETWGMTVDQFLDFRRLERE
-10 MSFLTNPKYIN
+10 SFANGTNPKI
-21 RDTVLVPFE
+21 
-30 GLSKEPGYSSITSR
+30 
-44 EGLKE
+44 
-49 GTDPKKTKMILDMLR
+49 KMILDMLR
-64 RGADVDTISTITGAT
+64 RGMDVDTISTITGAT
-79 VEEINNIAKT
+79 IEEINSVAKK

-98 VNPEEG
+98 VGPEEG

-155 EDPRYRQ
+155 EDPRNRQ
-162 SELADGGIVEREG
+162 LELAGGGIVEREG

-341 ERSGSTIRK
+341 ERSESTIRK

-368 RDFAVSEAQDDFI
+368 RDFAVSEAQDYFV

-423 KARNEEKIKADIKK
+423 KVRDEEKIKADIKK

-448 ALEKMN
+448 VLEKMN

-470 NLIKSSQNYLKNNR
+470 NLIKLSQSYLKNNPK
-484 NDKNAIQALEGLTN
+484 DENAIQALEGLTN

-548 ITKEELQKTKSSMKE
+548 ITKEELQKTKNSMKE

-701 DLKEQFKTADEEIRF
+701 DLKEQFKTVDEEIRF

-883 DFLKGIGAVGLG
+883 DFLKGLGAVGLG
-895 AVALGSGLLKLGKSL
+895 AVALGSGLLKLRKSL

-965 NKKPYGTIEVDVQG
+965 NKNPYGTIEVDVQG

-1004 EFKDFKIIESRPKY
+1004 EFRDFKIIESRPKY

-1100 EYDIDIPHEYND
+1100 EYDIEIPHEYND

>member
-1 MELDKYRQA
+1 MIVYGDPETWGMTVDQFLDSRRLERE
-10 MSFLTNPKYIN
+10 SFADGTNPKI
-21 RDTVLVPFE
+21 
-30 GLSKEPGYSSITSR
+30 
-44 EGLKE
+44 
-49 GTDPKKTKMILDMLR
+49 KMILDMLR
-64 RGADVDTISTITGAT
+64 RGMDVDTISTITGAT
-79 VEEINNIAKT
+79 IEEINAVAKK

-98 VNPEEG
+98 VSPEEG

-296 KKQFPELFKTL
+296 KKQFPGLFKTL

-381 VNINNAIKKDNNL
+381 ININNAIKKDNNL

-883 DFLKGIGAVGLG
+883 DFLKGIGAAGLG

-910 KTKEALSLLGKEAV
+910 KTKEALSLLKKEAV

-965 NKKPYGTIEVDVQG
+965 NKNPYGTIEVDVQG

-1004 EFKDFKIIESRPKY
+1004 EFRDFKIIESRPKY

-1028 DYNLEPMEE
+1028 DYDLEPTEE

-1085 IKIPEK
+1085 IKIPAE

-1100 EYDIDIPHEYND
+1100 QYDIDIPHEYND

>member
-1 MELDKYRQA
+1 MIVYGDPETWGMKVDQFLDSRRLERE
-10 MSFLTNPKYIN
+10 SFADGTNPKI
-21 RDTVLVPFE
+21 
-30 GLSKEPGYSSITSR
+30 
-44 EGLKE
+44 
-49 GTDPKKTKMILDMLR
+49 KMILDMLR
-64 RGADVDTISTITGAT
+64 RGMDVDTISTITGAT
-79 VEEINNIAKT
+79 IEEINSVAKK

-98 VNPEEG
+98 VGPEEG

-341 ERSGSTIRK
+341 ERSESTIRK

-368 RDFAVSEAQDDFI
+368 RDFAVSEAQDDFV

-423 KARNEEKIKADIKK
+423 KVRDEEKIKADIKK

-448 ALEKMN
+448 VLEKMN

-470 NLIKSSQNYLKNNR
+470 NLIKLSQSYLKNNQ

-701 DLKEQFKTADEEIRF
+701 DLKEQFKTVDEEIRF
-716 TSPDDIATFNED
+716 TFPDDIATFNED

-753 ENDLQYQKK
+753 ENDSQYQKK

-833 VGEPVDNI
+833 IGEPVDNI

-883 DFLKGIGAVGLG
+883 DFLKGLGAVGLG
-895 AVALGSGLLKLGKSL
+895 AVALGSGLLKLKKSL

-965 NKKPYGTIEVDVQG
+965 TKLPYGTPQIGGKRPYDTINIDVKG

-998 MYGEPT
+998 MYGKST
-1004 EFKDFKIIESRPKY
+1004 EFRDFSIIESRPKY

-1028 DYNLEPMEE
+1028 DYDLEPMEE
-1037 YFSGKNLLKL
+1037 YFSGKDLLKL
-1047 EKNATGILSD
+1047 QKNATGILSD

-1072 KLAKTREQVRKKL
+1072 KLAKTRAQVRDKLSKK
-1085 IKIPEK
+1085 PAD

-1100 EYDIDIPHEYND
+1100 EYDIEIPHEYND